1 MIIYF
6 RHLSDDCYR
15 ETVACTLN
23 QKFAYYKETSFLS
36 TLRSTK
42 KSPDNF
48 FFLFQK
54 ERQLFRQD
62 PNMADCLIEKLP
74 ALTIYLRVFFLFHIH
89 KRNFLY
95 IVYT

>member
-36 TLRSTK
+36 TFAVDQKKTLDSFFFFVLK
-42 KSPDNF
+42 KSANYLDRIQIWP
-48 FFLFQK
+48 
-54 ERQLFRQD
+54 
-62 PNMADCLIEKLP
+62 I
-74 ALTIYLRVFFLFHIH
+74 AL
-89 KRNFLY
+89 
-95 IVYT
+95 

>member
-23 QKFAYYKETSFLS
+23 LKFAYYKETSFLS
-36 TLRSTK
+36 TFAVDQK
-42 KSPDNF
+42 KPWTIF
-48 FFLFQK
+48 LFLFQK

-62 PNMADCLIEKLP
+62 PNMADCLIKKLP
-74 ALTIYLRVFFLFHIH
+74 ALPFTFVFPI
-89 KRNFLY
+89 
-95 IVYT
+95 